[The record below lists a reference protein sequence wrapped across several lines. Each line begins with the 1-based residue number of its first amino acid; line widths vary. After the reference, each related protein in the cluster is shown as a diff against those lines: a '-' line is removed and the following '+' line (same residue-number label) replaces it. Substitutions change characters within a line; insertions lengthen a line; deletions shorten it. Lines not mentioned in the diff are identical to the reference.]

1 MNDER
6 FSRVMGLLSEF
17 ETLYGKARMKSPS
30 NLEYKRRQEE
40 MREISSAFQFA
51 WTTAIQAKLAARER
65 EGKLL
70 NCREEI
76 AALKLQI
83 EQLKEARDKAVK
95 NWEEHV

>member
-1 MNDER
+1 MNDQR

-40 MREISSAFQFA
+40 MREISSGFQFA
-51 WTTAIQAKLAARER
+51 WTTAIQARQATKER
-65 EGKLL
+65 DGKLFQ
-70 NCREEI
+70 CREEI

-83 EQLKEARDKAVK
+83 EQLKEARDKAIQ
-95 NWEEHV
+95 NWDDKV